1 MIARSDLFAEMRA
14 RGVYDEAEF
23 DAWLRDRDWAW
34 NALQRGD
41 YGLTFDEAMILYTFE
56 DPVRFAETYLVEPDT
71 GDPYRLWDYQRE
83 SARTWRQ
90 DVVHQ
95 DGAELGKTR
104 EIVVLLSW
112 SSVTAVGGTTA
123 NPWSLVAAPQQTHL
137 DEIILAV
144 EEQFTGG
151 HDDGVARGF
160 LAQFW
165 RKPKRTPHTMH
176 RFLSPNP
183 ERADRP
189 SVSRIYY
196 RPAGVDGE
204 AFRGVHVN
212 AFGFYD
218 EAAKAKHKLHWSEF
232 VRALK
237 PGCRQRIYS
246 VPDGDRG
253 SEYYRICSS
262 AVVGL
267 PEGMEGF
274 RKFVWGK
281 SLMPPPFWSPERER
295 EMVRRYGGRDT
306 PGYKRNVLGEWGD
319 AEDPV
324 FRWEDIKPNLCEL
337 PEFRA
342 ATLIAEPARGHLD
355 ITVRRIELVRSV
367 RDGEVQIAARDHELR
382 STVFELDAFMHGEA
396 QRIAAAREVVRMVV
410 PNTLPRGVYWIGA
423 DLGERGDPTEIIA
436 SEQVGEQLRDVLRI
450 KAKGIPYH
458 IQRALVHA
466 VHELTGFRAFWGVDL
481 GSAGTAVVKDLQTLA
496 DYADGEYSVQMVGF
510 HFQNTVPCIDLQGEA
525 LEEEDEHGDRV
536 PVKAPAKHWATQCIV
551 SELQARRF
559 AMAFDQEVVD
569 QMTSHTARAG
579 AKWPIYAKSNDHT
592 IDARRMQM
600 LVRLFHESFAV
611 PDVFSAGTFDR
622 RSAA

>member
-1 MIARSDLFAEMRA
+1 MKQSDLYAEMRD

-23 DAWLRDRDWAW
+23 DAWLRERDWAW

-41 YGLTFDEAMILYTFE
+41 YGLTLEEALIVFTFE
-56 DPVRFAETYLVEPDT
+56 DPARFAETYMVEPDS
-71 GDPYRLWDYQRE
+71 GEPYRLWDYQRD
-83 SARTWRQ
+83 SVRAWRQ

-95 DGAELGKTR
+95 DGAEVGKTR
-104 EIVVLLSW
+104 EIVVLLTWAGCTSLGMT
-112 SSVTAVGGTTA
+112 VA

-137 DEIILAV
+137 DEVILAV

-151 HDDGVARGF
+151 NDDGVARGF

-183 ERADRP
+183 VRADRP
-189 SVSRIYY
+189 SIARAYY

-204 AFRGVHVN
+204 AFRGVHVS

-218 EAAKAKHKLHWSEF
+218 EAAKAKNKLHWSEF

-253 SEYYRICSS
+253 SEYYRICTG
-262 AVVGL
+262 AVLGL
-267 PEGMEGF
+267 PEGSEGF
-274 RKFVWGK
+274 RKFVWPK
-281 SLMPPPFWSPERER
+281 TIMPAPFWSPERER

-306 PGYKRNVLGEWGD
+306 PGYKRNVLAEWGD
-319 AEDPV
+319 AENPV

-337 PEFRA
+337 PDYRA
-342 ATLIAEPARGHLD
+342 LTIIAEPARGYLD
-355 ITVRRIELVRSV
+355 LTARRVEIVRSV
-367 RDGEVQIAARDHELR
+367 RDREVQIAARDHEALN
-382 STVFELDAFMHGEA
+382 TVFDVDPFKGSEA
-396 QRIAAAREVVRMVV
+396 QCIAAGREIVRMAF
-410 PNTLPRGVYWIGA
+410 PTALPSGVYWIGA

-436 SEQVGEQLRDVLRI
+436 SQQVGEQLRDVLRI

-481 GSAGTAVVKDLQTLA
+481 GSAGTSVVKDLQTLDA
-496 DYADGEYSVQMVGF
+496 YRAGNYDAHMLGF
-510 HFQNTVPCIDLQGEA
+510 HFQQVVPCIDVDGQA

-551 SELQARRF
+551 AGLQSVRY
-559 AMAFDQEVVD
+559 AMAYDQEPID
-569 QMTSHTARAG
+569 QMTSHTARQG
-579 AKWPIYAKSNDHT
+579 AKWPIYAKQNDHA

-600 LVRLFHESFAV
+600 LVRLFHESFAA
-611 PDVFSAGTFDR
+611 PDVFSSGTYDR